1 MIFSWSFGPGFR
13 PEIGDIDE
21 ADEDYEDDE
30 DDEGDEDEL
39 IKVIPWSR
47 DKTYPVIKVI
57 QWLKGYQVIKVI

>member
-1 MIFSWSFGPGFR
+1 MIFSWSFGPGSR

-39 IKVIPWSR
+39 IKVI
-47 DKTYPVIKVI
+47 
-57 QWLKGYQVIKVI
+57 QW

>member
-30 DDEGDEDEL
+30 GDEDEL
-39 IKVIPWSR
+39 IKIIPW
-47 DKTYPVIKVI
+47 
-57 QWLKGYQVIKVI
+57 

>member
-1 MIFSWSFGPGFR
+1 MIFSWSFGPGFQ

-39 IKVIPWSR
+39 IKVIPW
-47 DKTYPVIKVI
+47 
-57 QWLKGYQVIKVI
+57 